1 MNIRYTVMV
10 IFHLI
15 MLSRYA
21 PTTGN
26 MIRIMIEIAIKAP
39 VTPRTTSG
47 FTFTPLVS
55 SSKNLSK
62 PALEAGNGAFFFL
75 LLNSQNIKHYSL
87 NSYRLLQPGWFIKS
101 EAL

>member
-1 MNIRYTVMV
+1 MA
-10 IFHLI
+10 IFHIVL
-15 MLSRYA
+15 LSYYA
-21 PTTGN
+21 PATGN
-26 MIRIMIEIAIKAP
+26 MILIMIEIAIKAP

-75 LLNSQNIKHYSL
+75 LLNLYNIKACYL
-87 NSYRLLQPGWFIKS
+87 NSYRPVKNIPPQIYNIIKLLGK
-101 EAL
+101 A